1 MAPGKLNPKGFF
13 ISSRHS
19 KRVQYFQ
26 MQVRWQTACLTD
38 FDRPHDLNAPKSIK
52 TSSTHFCYQNP
63 GCKFPCISLCS
74 LHHRRAALAKLDG
87 CNMLT
92 ESAWNGQERASG
104 EWSLCLNRLI
114 SVISP
119 LCVCLAIQWTV
130 ACRSN
135 PVTMFHKLISIANKF
150 DGIPFS
156 RWLQLRLIYSVS
168 KHPFTQLNFLH

>member
-1 MAPGKLNPKGFF
+1 MAHGKLKPKCFF

-19 KRVQYFQ
+19 KRDQYFQ
-26 MQVRWQTACLTD
+26 TNGLQVRWQCLTD
-38 FDRPHDLNAPKSIK
+38 FDRPHALNAPKAIK

-74 LHHRRAALAKLDG
+74 LHHRRATLAKLDG

-92 ESAWNGQERASG
+92 ESAWDGQERASG

-119 LCVCLAIQWTV
+119 LCVCLAVQWTV

-150 DGIPFS
+150 ASF
-156 RWLQLRLIYSVS
+156 
-168 KHPFTQLNFLH
+168 HFLADCSSD